1 MEEWPDLV
9 LEQPEQQRL
18 SATSVPCVG
27 EMMPSFRT
35 PLEQGVEVGA
45 FPGAVCHLERGRQTV
60 FSGAAGRLG
69 WLEPFRAPATT
80 QTLYDL
86 ASLTK
91 IYTLSAALCTLA
103 QAKLAPET
111 TPLRAFL
118 PGFDARLTLEH
129 LMNHSSGIARHLQT
143 LENRPADSWVAT
155 LQNEPL
161 ASAPGT
167 QVNYNCSN
175 YFLLA
180 RALEKLSGQTL
191 DGLIARYLLAPL
203 RLENTTFAPCDLA
216 FVAPTEEKANGGF
229 WHGQTHDEAARS
241 WREQTGTCA
250 GNAGLFA
257 TASDVAR
264 FASIWLL
271 DGQASPL
278 PAVWRA
284 RATHHTLPEGSA
296 SRGWGWQR
304 DAAYYMGELPWP
316 QREKREFLIG
326 HLGFTGT
333 SLVLN
338 PRAGEVAVILSNRV
352 HPSRGGPDRLPFV
365 RALHEAFWRG
375 E

>member
-1 MEEWPDLV
+1 M
-9 LEQPEQQRL
+9 
-18 SATSVPCVG
+18 A
-27 EMMPSFRT
+27 SFRGS
-35 PLEQGVEVGA
+35 LEQGIGAGA
-45 FPGAVCHLERGRQTV
+45 FPGAACHLERGHDVV
-60 FSGAAGRLG
+60 FSGAVGRLG
-69 WLEPFRAPATT
+69 WDEPFRALVTP

-86 ASLTK
+86 ASLSK

-118 PGFDARLTLEH
+118 PGFDARLTFEH
-129 LMNHSSGIARHLQT
+129 LMNHSSGLARHLQS
-143 LENRPADSWVAT
+143 LERVPADSWVAL
-155 LQNEPL
+155 LQQEPL
-161 ASAPGT
+161 ASVPGT
-167 QVNYNCSN
+167 LVQYNCAN

-191 DGLIARYLLAPL
+191 DELIARFLLAPL

-216 FVAPTEEKANGGF
+216 FVAPTEEKPNGGF
-229 WHGQTHDEAARS
+229 WHGQVHDEAARS

-257 TASDVAR
+257 SAGDVAR

-278 PAVWRA
+278 PGVWRA

-304 DAAYYMGELPWP
+304 DATYYMGELPP
-316 QREKREFLIG
+316 AKRQKREFLVG

-338 PRAGEVAVILSNRV
+338 PRAGEVAVVLSNRV
-352 HPSRGGPDRLPFV
+352 HPTRNGSDRLPFV
-365 RALHEAFWRG
+365 RAVHEEFWRG
-375 E
+375 

>member
-1 MEEWPDLV
+1 
-9 LEQPEQQRL
+9 
-18 SATSVPCVG
+18 
-27 EMMPSFRT
+27 MPSFHRV
-35 PLEQGVEVGA
+35 LEQGVSAGA
-45 FPGAVCHLERGRQTV
+45 FPGAVYHLERGREVV
-60 FSGAAGRLG
+60 FSGAVGRLG
-69 WLEPFRAPATT
+69 DEPPFRAPATP

-103 QAKLAPET
+103 QASLAPET
-111 TPLRAFL
+111 TPLRAFV
-118 PGFDARLTLEH
+118 PGFDPRLTLEH
-129 LMNHSSGIARHLQT
+129 LMNHSSGLARHLQT
-143 LENRPADSWVAT
+143 LEDRPAHLWAKT
-155 LQNEPL
+155 LAEEPL
-161 ASAPGT
+161 SSDPGT
-167 QVNYNCSN
+167 QVQYNCAN

-180 RALEKLSGQTL
+180 RAVEKLSGQTL
-191 DGLIARYLLAPL
+191 DALIARFLLAPL

-216 FVAPTEEKANGGF
+216 FVAPTEARADGGF
-229 WHGQTHDEAARS
+229 WHGEVHDEAARS
-241 WREQTGTCA
+241 WRHQTGTCA

-271 DGQASPL
+271 DGQPSPL
-278 PAVWRA
+278 PGVWRA

-304 DAAYYMGELPWP
+304 DAAFYMGELPP
-316 QREKREFLIG
+316 AKREKRDFLIG

-338 PRAGEVAVILSNRV
+338 PCAGEVAVVLSNRV
-352 HPSRGGPDRLPFV
+352 HPTRNGPDRLPFV

>member
-1 MEEWPDLV
+1 M
-9 LEQPEQQRL
+9 
-18 SATSVPCVG
+18 
-27 EMMPSFRT
+27 
-35 PLEQGVEVGA
+35 
-45 FPGAVCHLERGRQTV
+45 
-60 FSGAAGRLG
+60 
-69 WLEPFRAPATT
+69 

-118 PGFDARLTLEH
+118 PGFDARLTFEH
-129 LMNHSSGIARHLQT
+129 LMNHSSGLARHLQT
-143 LENRPADSWVAT
+143 LEKVPADSWVAL
-155 LQNEPL
+155 LQQQPL
-161 ASAPGT
+161 ASAPGSAV
-167 QVNYNCSN
+167 QYNCAN

-180 RALEKLSGQTL
+180 RALEKLSGYTL
-191 DGLIARYLLAPL
+191 DELIARFLLVPL

-216 FVAPTEEKANGGF
+216 FVAPTEEKQSGGF
-229 WHGQTHDEAARS
+229 WHGQVHDEAARS

-257 TASDVAR
+257 SAGDVAR

-271 DGQASPL
+271 DGQSSPL
-278 PAVWRA
+278 PGVWRA
-284 RATHHTLPEGSA
+284 RATHHILSEGNA

-304 DAAYYMGELPWP
+304 DALYYMGELPLAK
-316 QREKREFLIG
+316 REKRDFLVG

-338 PRAGEVAVILSNRV
+338 PRAGEVAVVLSNRV
-352 HPSRGGPDRLPFV
+352 HPTRNGPDRLPFV
-365 RALHEAFWRG
+365 RALHEEFWRQQ
-375 E
+375 

>member
-1 MEEWPDLV
+1 
-9 LEQPEQQRL
+9 
-18 SATSVPCVG
+18 
-27 EMMPSFRT
+27 MPSFRT
-35 PLEQGVEVGA
+35 PLEQGTEVGA
-45 FPGAVCHLERGRQTV
+45 FPGAACHLERGRATV
-60 FSGAAGRLG
+60 FSGAVGRLG
-69 WLEPFRAPATT
+69 RSESFRAPATT

-91 IYTLSAALCTLA
+91 IYTLSAALCTLVEA
-103 QAKLAPET
+103 NLAPET

-118 PGFDARLTLEH
+118 PGFDARLTIEH
-129 LMNHSSGIARHLQT
+129 LMNHSSGLARHLQS
-143 LENRPADSWVAT
+143 LEHAPADLWVTT
-155 LQNEPL
+155 LQNQPL
-161 ASAPGT
+161 ASDPGAR
-167 QVNYNCSN
+167 VNYNCSN

-191 DGLIARYLLAPL
+191 DALIARHLLAPL

-216 FVAPTEEKANGGF
+216 FVAPTEEKAGGGF
-229 WHGQTHDEAARS
+229 WHGAPHDEAART
-241 WREQTGTCA
+241 WRNQSGTCA

-271 DGQASPL
+271 DGHTSPL

-284 RATHHTLPEGSA
+284 RATHHTLEEGNA

-304 DAAYYMGELPWP
+304 DAASYMGELPAP
-316 QREKREFLIG
+316 KLEKREFLIG

-333 SLVLN
+333 SLVLS

-352 HPSRGGPDRLPFV
+352 HPSRNGPDRLPFV